1 MRRRFERYCLF
12 LLNPSKLKDNN
23 DSHNDCDTPGPDDEA
38 LDSDGAVD
46 LETSV
51 MTAEDCFP
59 AGVLLPV
66 EVPGCG

>member
-12 LLNPSKLKDNN
+12 LLNPSRLNDNN
-23 DSHNDCDTPGPDDEA
+23 DSHNDCDTPGADDEA
-38 LDSDGAVD
+38 LAADGAED
-46 LETSV
+46 LETSMMV
-51 MTAEDCFP
+51 AEDCLT